1 MLTNRLSCSS
11 LPPTSLNPEH
21 PPLYVFMSQHILVA
35 FGGIS
40 PEHEVSVITALQA
53 AHAISDAGYTITPLY
68 ISKSG
73 RMLTGEYL
81 MELEHFKDLKAVE
94 ANGRSCAFQTDAFGK
109 TRLVETGKAGLFKKP
124 AQYNVDVVLI
134 AFHGGEGENGGF
146 QGLCESHNL
155 PYTGSGLLA
164 SSVGMDK
171 RMAKIHAK
179 SLGVAV
185 TDDVLLSE
193 PDWVARKDELMTEI
207 AGLGE
212 AVIIKPVHLGS
223 SIGVQRAASAEDI
236 ERAIETG
243 FRYDTQLLAE
253 TAVSPLMEINCAVL
267 GNAQTGTARASVC
280 EQPLGADESLSFE
293 DKYMGDEGKG
303 MASATRKIPAPIPD
317 ALTKEIQQTS
327 VKLFNSMD
335 AAGVARFDFLMN
347 RDTRQFYFNEI
358 NTIPGSFSYY
368 LWEKTELKF
377 PALVKELLDIARE
390 RHQTKNG
397 RIRSY
402 DTNLLSQKAV
412 KGIKGLK
419 GKG

>member
-1 MLTNRLSCSS
+1 
-11 LPPTSLNPEH
+11 
-21 PPLYVFMSQHILVA
+21 MSQRILLA
-35 FGGIS
+35 FGGVS

-53 AHAISDAGYTITPLY
+53 AHVLSGGEYSITPLY

-81 MELEHFKDLKAVE
+81 LDLEHFKDLKSVE
-94 ANGRSCAFQTDAFGK
+94 QNARACALQTDAFGK
-109 TRLVETGKAGLFKKP
+109 TRLVETEKTGLFKKP
-124 AQYNVDVVLI
+124 AAYDIDVVLV
-134 AFHGGEGENGGF
+134 AFHGAEGENGGF
-146 QGLCESHNL
+146 QGLCEMHNL
-155 PYTGSGLLA
+155 PYTGSGPLA

-171 RMAKIHAK
+171 RMAKLYAK
-179 SLGVAV
+179 SSGVSV

-193 PDWVARKDELMTEI
+193 PDWVARKEALTDEI
-207 AGLGE
+207 QALGE
-212 AVIIKPVHLGS
+212 AAIIKPVRLGS
-223 SIGVQRAASAEDI
+223 SIGVQRAASREEI
-236 ERAIETG
+236 EQAVETG

-267 GNAQTGTARASVC
+267 GNAQTNTARASVC

-303 MASATRKIPAPIPD
+303 MASATRNIPAPISEE
-317 ALTKEIQQTS
+317 LTRHIQQTS
-327 VKLFNSMD
+327 VRLFNGMD
-335 AAGVARFDFLMN
+335 AAGVARFDFLVN
-347 RDTRQFYFNEI
+347 RDTNAFYFNEI

-377 PALVKELLDIARE
+377 PALVKELLSIARE

>member
-1 MLTNRLSCSS
+1 
-11 LPPTSLNPEH
+11 
-21 PPLYVFMSQHILVA
+21 
-35 FGGIS
+35 
-40 PEHEVSVITALQA
+40 
-53 AHAISDAGYTITPLY
+53 
-68 ISKSG
+68 
-73 RMLTGEYL
+73 EYL
-81 MELEHFKDLKAVE
+81 MDLEHFKDLPAVE
-94 ANGRSCAFQTDAFGK
+94 KNGRSCALQTDAFGN
-109 TRLVETGKAGLFKKP
+109 TRLVETGKTGLFKKP
-124 AQYNVDVVLI
+124 AQYDIDVVLV
-134 AFHGGEGENGGF
+134 AFHGAEGENGGF
-146 QGLCESHNL
+146 QGLCEMHNL

-171 RMAKIHAK
+171 RMAKIYAK
-179 SLGVAV
+179 SAGVAV

-193 PDWVARKDELMTEI
+193 PDWVARKEALMEKI
-207 AGLGE
+207 AALGK

-223 SIGVQRAASAEDI
+223 SIGVQRAASPEEI
-236 ERAIETG
+236 ERAVETG

-253 TAVSPLMEINCAVL
+253 TAVSPLMEINCSVL

-303 MASATRKIPAPIPD
+303 MASATRTIPAPISD
-317 ALTKEIQQTS
+317 ALTKQIQQTS
-327 VKLFNSMD
+327 VELFNSMD
-335 AAGVARFDFLMN
+335 AAGVARFDYLMN
-347 RDTRQFYFNEI
+347 RDTGAFFFNEI

-377 PALVKELLDIARE
+377 PALVQELLEIAKE
-390 RHQTKNG
+390 RHQIKNG

-402 DTNLLSQKAV
+402 ETNLLSQKAV